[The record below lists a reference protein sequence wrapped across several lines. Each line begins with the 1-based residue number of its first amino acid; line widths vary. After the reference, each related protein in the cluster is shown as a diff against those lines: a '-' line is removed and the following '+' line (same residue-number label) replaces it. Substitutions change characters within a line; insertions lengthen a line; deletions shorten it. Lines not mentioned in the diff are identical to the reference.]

1 MILLEANTDW
11 RISVITNLKWE
22 NIKPE
27 MRIIVDQNNKQM
39 RSKGIK
45 NRKVMVAYLQNS
57 TWNYLKFIALK
68 KKGFIF
74 PDLQVLHPDTRSGYF
89 TDKIIVSTYTP
100 RAAPVPYLKD
110 DKGGR

>member
-45 NRKVMVAYLQNS
+45 NRKVMVAYL
-57 TWNYLKFIALK
+57 
-68 KKGFIF
+68 
-74 PDLQVLHPDTRSGYF
+74 
-89 TDKIIVSTYTP
+89 
-100 RAAPVPYLKD
+100 
-110 DKGGR
+110 